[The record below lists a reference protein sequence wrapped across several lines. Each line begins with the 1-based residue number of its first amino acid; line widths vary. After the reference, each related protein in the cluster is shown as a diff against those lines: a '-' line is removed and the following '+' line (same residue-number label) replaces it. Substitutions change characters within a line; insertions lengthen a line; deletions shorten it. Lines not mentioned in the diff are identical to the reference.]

1 MARII
6 INGRATADL
15 ELKFTGSGK
24 AFGNLNVADNKR
36 RKNPQ
41 SGEWEDE
48 GVTFYR
54 VPVWEAQAEALA
66 EESLRG
72 RRVLVSGDLHQREYE
87 RSDGTKGY
95 SLEVSNATV
104 ALLPAA
110 QAARGRANTTAPYS
124 ATHRRRSERS
134 LGDGAWN
141 AAPANEALPF

>member
-110 QAARGRANTTAPYS
+110 QAARGRSNGYQAP
-124 ATHRRRSERS
+124 APT
-134 LGDGAWN
+134 GGAPNDPWAADGAWN
-141 AAPANEALPF
+141 APSEPPF

>member
-15 ELKFTGSGK
+15 ELKFSRNGK
-24 AFGNLNVADNKR
+24 AFGGLNVADNKR

-41 SGEWEDE
+41 SGEWEDD

-54 VPVWEAQAEALA
+54 VPVWETQAEALA

-87 RSDGTKGY
+87 RNDGTKGV

-110 QAARGRANTTAPYS
+110 RTASNGYQAPAPTDG
-124 ATHRRRSERS
+124 APNDPWAA
-134 LGDGAWN
+134 DGAWN
-141 AAPANEALPF
+141 AAPANDAPPF

>member
-15 ELKFTGSGK
+15 ELKFTRNGK

-36 RKNPQ
+36 KRGEN
-41 SGEWEDE
+41 GEWEDD
-48 GVTFYR
+48 GATFYR

-87 RSDGTKGY
+87 RNDGTKGY

-104 ALLPAA
+104 ALLPAPQTA
-110 QAARGRANTTAPYS
+110 STAPTDG
-124 ATHRRRSERS
+124 APND
-134 LGDGAWN
+134 LWAADGAWN
-141 AAPANEALPF
+141 TPSEPPF

>member
-15 ELKFTGSGK
+15 EMKFTRNGK

-36 RKNPQ
+36 KRGEN
-41 SGEWEDE
+41 GEWEDD
-48 GVTFYR
+48 GATFYR

-87 RSDGTKGY
+87 RNDGTKGY

-104 ALLPAA
+104 ALLPAPQTRQNA
-110 QAARGRANTTAPYS
+110 PAATGAYEAPTGG
-124 ATHRRRSERS
+124 APNDPWAA
-134 LGDGAWN
+134 DGAWN
-141 AAPANEALPF
+141 APSEPPF

>member
-15 ELKFTGSGK
+15 ELKFSRNGK

-36 RKNPQ
+36 KRGEN
-41 SGEWEDE
+41 GEWEDD
-48 GVTFYR
+48 GATFYR

-87 RSDGTKGY
+87 TRDGRKGQ
-95 SLEVSNATV
+95 SLEVANATV
-104 ALLPAA
+104 ALIPTANTPGRGPAA
-110 QAARGRANTTAPYS
+110 GPQQPVQDPWATSEDAP
-124 ATHRRRSERS
+124 
-134 LGDGAWN
+134 
-141 AAPANEALPF
+141 F